1 MQIELS
7 LARAAI
13 ERRDDAG
20 MAIALDRISAWL
32 QKLQPSTLATDR
44 KRISELKAISLQV
57 DAPLSGSTLQQ
68 LHALRG
74 Q

>member
-20 MAIALDRISAWL
+20 MAAALDRISAWL
-32 QKLQPSTLATDR
+32 QKLQPSNLAIDR
-44 KRISELKAISLQV
+44 KRIGEIKAISLRV